1 MLNTLIACKHLQ
13 PNQLHD
19 ETEVR
24 GYLLG
29 QTADGSKLCV
39 TEPVMSVSSHIC
51 IILAVANSLVTMVE
65 FLNFWYIPRKIT
77 ICAPVFACTGGEKVS
92 STSHPSLPSPELAII
107 NPRAW
112 IMDVNESLTGRMRLQ
127 KSTGP
132 IRWGEDVSLGTKM
145 GFCQPL
151 CLSHSTVRA
160 HNFSHS
166 HTGMTYWV
174 RLWWKA
180 AAPARTGLRW
190 QNSQYRILILFI
202 VFANTY
208 PLKYALISLHH
219 RFLESARDIT
229 DCTTERE

>member
-24 GYLLG
+24 GSLFG
-29 QTADGSKLCV
+29 QTADGSKLWF
-39 TEPVMSVSSHIC
+39 SSHIC
-51 IILAVANSLVTMVE
+51 ITLAVANSLVTIVE
-65 FLNFWYIPRKIT
+65 FLPRKIS
-77 ICAPVFACTGGEKVS
+77 ICAPVFASTGGGGKKVS
-92 STSHPSLPSPELAII
+92 STSHPSLPGPELAII

-166 HTGMTYWV
+166 HTGMHT
-174 RLWWKA
+174 
-180 AAPARTGLRW
+180 
-190 QNSQYRILILFI
+190 
-202 VFANTY
+202 
-208 PLKYALISLHH
+208 
-219 RFLESARDIT
+219 ESGSA
-229 DCTTERE
+229 ERQQHQPRQG

>member
-1 MLNTLIACKHLQ
+1 MIACKHLQ
-13 PNQLHD
+13 PNQLYD

-24 GYLLG
+24 GSLFG
-29 QTADGSKLCV
+29 QTADGSKFC
-39 TEPVMSVSSHIC
+39 VSSHIC

-65 FLNFWYIPRKIT
+65 FLNFWYIPRKIS
-77 ICAPVFACTGGEKVS
+77 ICAPVFASTGGGEESVEHFPSIFARSRTCYNKP
-92 STSHPSLPSPELAII
+92 TSLNYGCEWKFNWKNATPEIDGTNPLGRGCLTWDQNGILPTSLS
-107 NPRAW
+107 
-112 IMDVNESLTGRMRLQ
+112 ESLNSATN
-127 KSTGP
+127 
-132 IRWGEDVSLGTKM
+132 
-145 GFCQPL
+145 
-151 CLSHSTVRA
+151 
-160 HNFSHS
+160 NFSHS

-229 DCTTERE
+229 DWTTERE

>member
-1 MLNTLIACKHLQ
+1 MC
-13 PNQLHD
+13 
-19 ETEVR
+19 
-24 GYLLG
+24 
-29 QTADGSKLCV
+29 SCV
-39 TEPVMSVSSHIC
+39 CFHGG
-51 IILAVANSLVTMVE
+51 
-65 FLNFWYIPRKIT
+65 
-77 ICAPVFACTGGEKVS
+77 GGEKVS

-112 IMDVNESLTGRMRLQ
+112 IMDANESLTGRMRLQ

-174 RLWWKA
+174 RLCWKA
-180 AAPARTGLRW
+180 AAPAPAGLRW

-219 RFLESARDIT
+219 WFLESARDIT
-229 DCTTERE
+229 DWTTERE

>member
-24 GYLLG
+24 GSLFG
-29 QTADGSKLCV
+29 QTADGSKFC
-39 TEPVMSVSSHIC
+39 VSSHIC

-65 FLNFWYIPRKIT
+65 FLNFWYIPRKIS
-77 ICAPVFACTGGEKVS
+77 ICAPVFASTGGGKKVS
-92 STSHPSLPSPELAII
+92 STSHPSLPGPELAII

-112 IMDVNESLTGRMRLQ
+112 IMDANESLTGRMRLQ

-151 CLSHSTVRA
+151 CLSHSAVRA

-174 RLWWKA
+174 RLCWKA
-180 AAPARTGLRW
+180 AAPAPAGLRW
-190 QNSQYRILILFI
+190 HNSQYRILILFLF
-202 VFANTY
+202 FANTY

-229 DCTTERE
+229 DWTTERE

>member
-1 MLNTLIACKHLQ
+1 MC
-13 PNQLHD
+13 
-19 ETEVR
+19 
-24 GYLLG
+24 
-29 QTADGSKLCV
+29 SCV
-39 TEPVMSVSSHIC
+39 CFHGG
-51 IILAVANSLVTMVE
+51 
-65 FLNFWYIPRKIT
+65 
-77 ICAPVFACTGGEKVS
+77 GGEKVS
-92 STSHPSLPSPELAII
+92 STSHPSLPGPELAII

-174 RLWWKA
+174 RLCWKA
-180 AAPARTGLRW
+180 AAPAPAGLRW
-190 QNSQYRILILFI
+190 QNSQYRILILFLF
-202 VFANTY
+202 FANTY

-229 DCTTERE
+229 DWTTERE

>member
-1 MLNTLIACKHLQ
+1 MC
-13 PNQLHD
+13 
-19 ETEVR
+19 
-24 GYLLG
+24 
-29 QTADGSKLCV
+29 SCV
-39 TEPVMSVSSHIC
+39 CFHGG
-51 IILAVANSLVTMVE
+51 
-65 FLNFWYIPRKIT
+65 
-77 ICAPVFACTGGEKVS
+77 GGEKVS
-92 STSHPSLPSPELAII
+92 STSHPSLPGPELAII

-151 CLSHSTVRA
+151 CLSHSAVRA

-180 AAPARTGLRW
+180 AAPAPAGLRW
-190 QNSQYRILILFI
+190 HNSQYRILILFLF
-202 VFANTY
+202 FANTY

-229 DCTTERE
+229 DWTTERE

>member
-24 GYLLG
+24 GSLFG
-29 QTADGSKLCV
+29 QTADGSKFC
-39 TEPVMSVSSHIC
+39 VSSHIC

-65 FLNFWYIPRKIT
+65 FLNFWYIPRKIS
-77 ICAPVFACTGGEKVS
+77 ICAPVFASTGGGGKKVS
-92 STSHPSLPSPELAII
+92 STSHPSLPGPELAII

-151 CLSHSTVRA
+151 CLSHSAVRRIIF
-160 HNFSHS
+160 HIHTQEWRTESGSGERQQHQPGQGWDDRTHS
-166 HTGMTYWV
+166 TEYWFYLLFLPIHT
-174 RLWWKA
+174 
-180 AAPARTGLRW
+180 
-190 QNSQYRILILFI
+190 
-202 VFANTY
+202 
-208 PLKYALISLHH
+208 H
-219 RFLESARDIT
+219 
-229 DCTTERE
+229 

>member
-77 ICAPVFACTGGEKVS
+77 ICAPVFACTGGGESVEHYPSIFARSRTCYNKPTRLNYGCEWKFNWKNATPEIDGTNPLGRGCLTWDQNGILP
-92 STSHPSLPSPELAII
+92 TSLS
-107 NPRAW
+107 
-112 IMDVNESLTGRMRLQ
+112 ESL
-127 KSTGP
+127 
-132 IRWGEDVSLGTKM
+132 
-145 GFCQPL
+145 
-151 CLSHSTVRA
+151 
-160 HNFSHS
+160 
-166 HTGMTYWV
+166 
-174 RLWWKA
+174 
-180 AAPARTGLRW
+180 
-190 QNSQYRILILFI
+190 NS
-202 VFANTY
+202 A
-208 PLKYALISLHH
+208 
-219 RFLESARDIT
+219 SA
-229 DCTTERE
+229 